1 MAYGH
6 STEKLMNKL
15 QNLYGIAFKNCR
27 LDSILTKICSCWPC
41 STTPEQL
48 SENWTAA
55 TSFTCKS
62 LTFGFTTGKSS
73 NNKHKRFGMLV
84 VLHQLLIQSFKLL
97 WTVFMQKL
105 KMTVNQLAKLYR
117 WIAPKIFFLS
127 IITSKWEYQLL
138 LLMLLKVFKNTSM
151 KIWNKMS
158 LTYKEWTKKSYIDKS
173 RNIDMYCIL
182 RSHLSVPYTNITFQW
197 IHAI

>member
-55 TSFTCKS
+55 TSFTYKS
-62 LTFGFTTGKSS
+62 LTFGFTTGKFS

-84 VLHQLLIQSFKLL
+84 VFHQLLIQSFKLL

-127 IITSKWEYQLL
+127 IITSKWEYKLL

-151 KIWNKMS
+151 KIEIRWVLHTKNKQKNVT
-158 LTYKEWTKKSYIDKS
+158 LTKVEI
-173 RNIDMYCIL
+173 
-182 RSHLSVPYTNITFQW
+182 
-197 IHAI
+197 

>member
-1 MAYGH
+1 
-6 STEKLMNKL
+6 MNKL

-55 TSFTCKS
+55 TSFTYKP
-62 LTFGFTTGKSS
+62 LTFGFTTGKFA

-97 WTVFMQKL
+97 LIRLLLNCLHAKTQNASESISQIISIDCPENIFSQHNYL
-105 KMTVNQLAKLYR
+105 KMGIST
-117 WIAPKIFFLS
+117 PS
-127 IITSKWEYQLL
+127 IDVI
-138 LLMLLKVFKNTSM
+138 
-151 KIWNKMS
+151 
-158 LTYKEWTKKSYIDKS
+158 KS
-173 RNIDMYCIL
+173 
-182 RSHLSVPYTNITFQW
+182 FQKY
-197 IHAI
+197 